1 MEHLYDTWDFI
12 IRVQVQALKSLPG
25 KSHLYLSSFAWARS
39 IREKNEFVRDAIN
52 DYGLWIKYFLGI
64 ILPCEVVFEH
74 EFSVSVV
81 RILNVFKLLY
91 VNRHQF
97 IYLVKDLV
105 SSVYKTNHRHAFD
118 WGLQFLYLIYV
129 LSHMTFNPLFHL
141 RFESI
146 VISLSYFLH
155 NCGKYLHLFYLS
167 WLLYIHL
174 FYHLIHGVFSSLE
187 IAYLFI
193 NGFYGSRHFFLTLF
207 EYSLDEF
214 SWVSTMIFH
223 KTLRAKGFLAAL
235 VRAEIAFVETM

>member
-1 MEHLYDTWDFI
+1 MDHLNDTWDFI
-12 IRVQVQALKSLPG
+12 IRVQVQALKPISV
-25 KSHLYLSSFAWARS
+25 KFHCYVSSFALAPS
-39 IREKNEFVRDAIN
+39 IWVKSEFVKDAIN
-52 DYGLWIKYFLGI
+52 DYWLWIKYSLGI
-64 ILPCEVVFEH
+64 ILPCEIVFEH

-118 WGLQFLYLIYV
+118 WSLQFLYLAYV

-155 NCGKYLHLFYLS
+155 NCG
-167 WLLYIHL
+167 
-174 FYHLIHGVFSSLE
+174 
-187 IAYLFI
+187 
-193 NGFYGSRHFFLTLF
+193 
-207 EYSLDEF
+207 
-214 SWVSTMIFH
+214 
-223 KTLRAKGFLAAL
+223 
-235 VRAEIAFVETM
+235 